1 MAKLTRE
8 IQMPLYL
15 KSFNCIGSAC
25 EDSCCFGWSSITV
38 DSKTFEKY
46 SNIHDPA
53 LKEIIDNKVALNQT
67 EQSEETY
74 AHVILNNDSTC
85 PFLTE
90 KKLCLIQLKQGGK
103 YLPKICFAFPR
114 VTNVINGN
122 LEKSAVM
129 SCPEAVRVALL
140 NSKGIDFISVQ
151 EPLDVR
157 NNISISL
164 NTNDQAFTDTPNK
177 HFQDLRNFTLHI
189 LKNRDYTLEE
199 RLIMLG
205 LFFHKLAKVCSE
217 KKVDTITELIASF
230 AQLLKKESLIAFVA
244 KSPTS
249 PAVQFK
255 LLMQSGALMK
265 LVQGITNQRYAEC
278 FIEFLQGINHSPNIS
293 LDILAE
299 NYCLAFENYYAPFA
313 FKHEYIFENYLVNY
327 VYNNLFPLCDGD
339 IFDEYIKLVF
349 HYALIKMLLIG
360 IAGFHQGLSLE
371 LSVKL
376 IQSFAKTIEHDPQY
390 INETKDWFKSKGLN
404 SMSYLSILIKN

>member
-1 MAKLTRE
+1 MAIITRE
-8 IQMPLYL
+8 IQMPRYL

-38 DSKTFEKY
+38 DSKTFEKF
-46 SNIHDPA
+46 SEIHDPA
-53 LKEIIDNKVALNQT
+53 LREIIDNKIVLNQT

-74 AHVILNNDSTC
+74 AHVLLNNDSTC

-90 KKLCLIQLKQGGK
+90 KKLCQIQLKQGEQ

-114 VTNVINGN
+114 VTNVINGI

-129 SCPEAVRVALL
+129 SCPEAVRAALL
-140 NSKGIDFISVQ
+140 NSEGIDFISVQ

-157 NNISISL
+157 NNMSISL
-164 NTNDQAFTDTPNK
+164 NTDDPAFTGTPNK
-177 HFQDLRNFTLHI
+177 YLLDLRNFTLDI

-199 RLIMLG
+199 RLIILG
-205 LFFHKLAKVCSE
+205 LFFQQLAKVDSE
-217 KKVDTITELIASF
+217 KKVDTIPELIASF
-230 AQLLKKESLIAFVA
+230 AQLLKQESLREFLG
-244 KSPTS
+244 KSPKS

-255 LLMQSGALMK
+255 LLMQSALMK

-278 FIEFLQGINHSPNIS
+278 FVEFLQGIKHSPDIS
-293 LDILAE
+293 LDISAE
-299 NYCLAFENYYAPFA
+299 NYRLAYENYYAPFA

-327 VYNNLFPLCDGD
+327 VYNNLFPLSTGD
-339 IFDEYIKLVF
+339 ILDEYTKLVF
-349 HYALIKMLLIG
+349 HYSLIKMLLIG

-371 LSVKL
+371 LIVKL
-376 IQSFAKTIEHDPQY
+376 IQSFAKTIEHNPQY
-390 INETKDWFKSKGLN
+390 INETTDWFKRKGLN

>member
-1 MAKLTRE
+1 MDNIMRE

-38 DSKTFEKY
+38 DSKTFKNY
-46 SNIHDPA
+46 SRIHDPA
-53 LKEIIDNKVALNQT
+53 LKEIIADKIALNQT
-67 EQSEETY
+67 EQNEETY

-90 KKLCLIQLKQGGK
+90 KKLCQIQLKQGEE

-114 VTNVINGN
+114 VTNVINGI

-129 SCPEAVRVALL
+129 SCPEAVRLALL

-164 NTNDQAFTDTPNK
+164 NTNDPAFNDTPNK
-177 HFQDLRNFTLHI
+177 YLQDLRNFTLDI
-189 LKNRDYTLEE
+189 LKNRDFKLEE
-199 RLIMLG
+199 RLIILG
-205 LFFHKLAKVCSE
+205 IFLQRLEKVCSVQ
-217 KKVDTITELIASF
+217 KVDTIPELTASF
-230 AQLLKKESLIAFVA
+230 AQLLKNESLKATLA
-244 KSPTS
+244 KTPTA

-255 LLMQSGALMK
+255 LLMQSALIK

-278 FIEFLQGINHSPNIS
+278 FVEFLQGIKHSPNLS
-293 LDILAE
+293 LDTLAE
-299 NYCLAFENYYAPFA
+299 NYLLAFENYYTPFA
-313 FKHEYIFENYLVNY
+313 FEHEYIFENYLVNY
-327 VYNNLFPLCDGD
+327 VYNNLFPLSNGD
-339 IFDEYIKLVF
+339 IFDEYMKLVF
-349 HYALIKMLLIG
+349 HYSLIKMLLIG
-360 IAGFHQGLSLE
+360 IAGFHQGLNLE
-371 LSVKL
+371 LLVKL
-376 IQSFAKTIEHDPQY
+376 IQSFAKTIEHNPQY
-390 INETKDWFKSKGLN
+390 ITETKDWFKGKGLN

>member
-1 MAKLTRE
+1 MTKTTRE

-38 DSKTFEKY
+38 DSGTFKKY
-46 SNIHDPA
+46 SSIHDPA
-53 LKEIIDNKVALNQT
+53 LKEIIDNKVELNQT
-67 EQSEETY
+67 EQSAETY

-85 PFLTE
+85 PFLT
-90 KKLCLIQLKQGGK
+90 KKRLCLMQLKQGEN
-103 YLPKICFAFPR
+103 YLPQICFAFPR
-114 VTNVINGN
+114 VTNVINGI

-157 NNISISL
+157 NKISISL
-164 NTNDQAFTDTPNK
+164 NTNDPAFTDTPNK
-177 HFQDLRNFTLHI
+177 YFQDLRNFTLHL
-189 LKNRDYTLEE
+189 LKNRDYKLEE
-199 RLIMLG
+199 RLIILG
-205 LFFHKLAKVCSE
+205 LFFQKLAKVCNE
-217 KKVDTITELIASF
+217 KKVDTIPEFIASF
-230 AQLLKKESLIAFVA
+230 AQLLKEESLTALLA
-244 KSPTS
+244 KTPTS
-249 PAVQFK
+249 PVVQFK
-255 LLMQSGALMK
+255 LLMQSALTR

-278 FIEFLQGINHSPNIS
+278 FIEFLQGIKHSPDIS
-293 LDILAE
+293 LDISAE
-299 NYCLAFENYYAPFA
+299 NYRLAFENYYAPFA

-327 VYNNLFPLCDGD
+327 VYNNLFPLSNGD

-349 HYALIKMLLIG
+349 HYSLIKMLLTG

-376 IQSFAKTIEHDPQY
+376 IQSFAKTIEHNPQY
-390 INETKDWFKSKGLN
+390 INETKDWFKRKGLN
-404 SMSYLSILIKN
+404 SMKYLSILIKN

>member
-1 MAKLTRE
+1 MTKITRE

-38 DSKTFEKY
+38 DSKTFKKY
-46 SNIHDPA
+46 SKIHDPA
-53 LKEIIDNKVALNQT
+53 LKEIFDNKVVLNQT

-74 AHVILNNDSTC
+74 ARVILNNDSTC

-90 KKLCLIQLKQGGK
+90 KKLCLIQLQQDEN

-114 VTNVINGN
+114 VTNVINGI

-157 NNISISL
+157 NSISISL
-164 NTNDQAFTDTPNK
+164 NTNDPAFTDTPNK
-177 HFQDLRNFTLHI
+177 YFQDLRNYTLFI
-189 LKNRDYTLEE
+189 LMNRDYKLEE
-199 RLIMLG
+199 RLIILG
-205 LFFHKLAKVCSE
+205 LFFQKLAKVCSE
-217 KKVDTITELIASF
+217 KKVDTIPELIASF
-230 AQLLKKESLIAFVA
+230 AKLLKKESLIAFLA
-244 KSPTS
+244 KTPTS
-249 PAVQFK
+249 PVVQFK
-255 LLMQSGALMK
+255 LLMQSALIR

-278 FIEFLQGINHSPNIS
+278 FIEFLQGIKHSPNVS
-293 LDILAE
+293 SDILAE
-299 NYCLAFENYYAPFA
+299 NYRLAFENYYAPFA

-327 VYNNLFPLCDGD
+327 VYNNLFPLCNGD

-349 HYALIKMLLIG
+349 HYSLIKMLLIG
-360 IAGFHQGLSLE
+360 IAGFHQGLSQE
-371 LSVKL
+371 LLVKL
-376 IQSFAKTIEHDPQY
+376 IQSFAKTIEHNHQY
-390 INETKDWFKSKGLN
+390 INETKDWFKRKGLN